1 MTTPQDVRKAIRTHI
16 QKGTPEWSDV
26 LKLATEAEYTS
37 QVSHSTP
44 EGDAYYDTNAW
55 QNIVNTRGLTPH
67 QREQLKEAIT
77 R

>member
-1 MTTPQDVRKAIRTHI
+1 MTTPQEVRKAVRTYI
-16 QKGTPEWSDV
+16 QKGVPAWSDV
-26 LKLATEAEYTS
+26 LKLAAEADYTS

-55 QNIVNTRGLTPH
+55 QNIINIRGLTIQ